1 MRIFF
6 RLLRFRDILPA
17 IWLNICLPRTFFQH
31 VDEENSYLCGYLKI
45 TGLTSE
51 FPTLTTFFDA
61 EIISKRYPFLTRKWD
76 ADEDVDRKHWVSC
89 WDLLVSAGIF
99 SWPLAFASL
108 QGRFSAFADYQKNF
122 NSDDFTYDALEKSD
136 FVFMR
141 WKEHFLVP
149 DHTIKD
155 INGASFAG
163 FYYICFQKS
172 KAIIEGY
179 YYHRSSEWFQSLNL
193 EHQPDDFIQVYEFR

>member
-1 MRIFF
+1 MPVPREVCEIP
-6 RLLRFRDILPA
+6 LRNGSKQIG
-17 IWLNICLPRTFFQH
+17 INKTFLYNGSCFKGYQKSKGNSYEVEVVLQH
-31 VDEENSYLCGYLKI
+31 VDEENCYLCGYLKI

-61 EIISKRYPFLTRKWD
+61 EIISKKYPFLTRKWD
-76 ADEDVDRKHWVSC
+76 ADEDVDRKHW
-89 WDLLVSAGIF
+89 
-99 SWPLAFASL
+99 
-108 QGRFSAFADYQKNF
+108 GRFSAFEEYQKTF
-122 NSDDFTYDALEKSD
+122 NSDDFSYDALEKSD

-149 DHTIKD
+149 DHTIRD

-172 KAIIEGY
+172 KALMEGY

-193 EHQPDDFIQVYEFR
+193 EHQPDDYIQVYEFR

>member
-1 MRIFF
+1 MF
-6 RLLRFRDILPA
+6 
-17 IWLNICLPRTFFQH
+17 
-31 VDEENSYLCGYLKI
+31 
-45 TGLTSE
+45 
-51 FPTLTTFFDA
+51 
-61 EIISKRYPFLTRKWD
+61 
-76 ADEDVDRKHWVSC
+76 
-89 WDLLVSAGIF
+89 
-99 SWPLAFASL
+99 

-149 DHTIKD
+149 DHTIRD

-172 KAIIEGY
+172 KALMEGY
-179 YYHRSSEWFQSLNL
+179 YYHRSSEWCVEEEQMKFQVIILIYLLRFQSLTL